1 MLYCTY
7 KQYQTAGGTLDEAA
21 FDTLCARASRL
32 IDRHTFGR
40 AGSHAK
46 VCTDCA
52 EALAMACASIVQSL
66 ERAEAARAATG
77 YAPGVT
83 SVNNDGFAVTFSEG
97 HFPSGLQR
105 KRRASSPTRWAATPT
120 ACCIGGVSEMQC
132 SVTVVNLIH
141 DTATETD
148 RLVCHVIPGCSWREK
163 QDTSGGDPQRTV
175 HVRLPPAAG
184 YLPYFQWAK
193 LPPGEKAAH
202 WTLKRGGK
210 LICGAVRSLT
220 EAEYAALEKT
230 HICCT
235 VAAVSDNREPLLP
248 HFHVEGS

>member
-1 MLYCTY
+1 
-7 KQYQTAGGTLDEAA
+7 
-21 FDTLCARASRL
+21 
-32 IDRHTFGR
+32 
-40 AGSHAK
+40 
-46 VCTDCA
+46 
-52 EALAMACASIVQSL
+52 
-66 ERAEAARAATG
+66 
-77 YAPGVT
+77 
-83 SVNNDGFAVTFSEG
+83 
-97 HFPSGLQR
+97 
-105 KRRASSPTRWAATPT
+105 
-120 ACCIGGVSEMQC
+120 MQC

-148 RLVCHVIPGCSWREK
+148 RPVCHAIPGSSWREK
-163 QDTSGGDPQRTV
+163 LDTSGGDPQRTV

-235 VAAVSDNREPLLP
+235 T
-248 HFHVEGS
+248 

>member
-1 MLYCTY
+1 
-7 KQYQTAGGTLDEAA
+7 
-21 FDTLCARASRL
+21 
-32 IDRHTFGR
+32 
-40 AGSHAK
+40 
-46 VCTDCA
+46 
-52 EALAMACASIVQSL
+52 
-66 ERAEAARAATG
+66 
-77 YAPGVT
+77 
-83 SVNNDGFAVTFSEG
+83 
-97 HFPSGLQR
+97 
-105 KRRASSPTRWAATPT
+105 
-120 ACCIGGVSEMQC
+120 MQC

-141 DTATETD
+141 DTTTEID
-148 RLVCHVIPGCSWREK
+148 RPVCHVIPGSSWREK
-163 QDTSGGDPQRTV
+163 LDTSGGDPQRTV
-175 HVRLPPAAG
+175 HIRLPPAAG

-210 LICGAVRSLT
+210 LICGAVRILT

>member
-1 MLYCTY
+1 
-7 KQYQTAGGTLDEAA
+7 
-21 FDTLCARASRL
+21 
-32 IDRHTFGR
+32 
-40 AGSHAK
+40 
-46 VCTDCA
+46 
-52 EALAMACASIVQSL
+52 
-66 ERAEAARAATG
+66 
-77 YAPGVT
+77 
-83 SVNNDGFAVTFSEG
+83 
-97 HFPSGLQR
+97 
-105 KRRASSPTRWAATPT
+105 
-120 ACCIGGVSEMQC
+120 MQC

-148 RLVCHVIPGCSWREK
+148 RPVCHVIPGSSWREK
-163 QDTSGGDPQRTV
+163 LDTSGGDPQRTV
-175 HVRLPPAAG
+175 HIRLPPAAG

-220 EAEYAALEKT
+220 EAEYATLEKT

-235 VAAVSDNREPLLP
+235 VAAVSDNREPLLS

>member
-1 MLYCTY
+1 M
-7 KQYQTAGGTLDEAA
+7 
-21 FDTLCARASRL
+21 
-32 IDRHTFGR
+32 
-40 AGSHAK
+40 
-46 VCTDCA
+46 
-52 EALAMACASIVQSL
+52 
-66 ERAEAARAATG
+66 
-77 YAPGVT
+77 
-83 SVNNDGFAVTFSEG
+83 
-97 HFPSGLQR
+97 
-105 KRRASSPTRWAATPT
+105 
-120 ACCIGGVSEMQC
+120 
-132 SVTVVNLIH
+132 VNLIH

-148 RLVCHVIPGCSWREK
+148 RPVCHTIPGSSWREK
-163 QDTSGGDPQRTV
+163 LDTSGGDPQRTV

-210 LICGAVRSLT
+210 LICGAVCSLT

-235 VAAVSDNREPLLP
+235 VAAVSDCREPLLP